1 MAKTHEYP
9 VRVTWKGGRDGS
21 GDVTDQR
28 GNITVPLTTP
38 PEFGG
43 TGAGTNPEQL
53 LAMSVAA
60 CYTITLGIVLTNR
73 KVPFADI
80 QADVV
85 GEVLENGPSFTYTKL
100 TIRPR
105 VVLTGADDAQAKV
118 AEDMAHKAD
127 AYCIITNA
135 VREKVQVVVEP
146 VIVRT

>member
-9 VRVTWKGGRDGS
+9 VRVSWKGGRDGS
-21 GDVTDQR
+21 GEVTDLRSSTTNQ
-28 GNITVPLTTP
+28 LATP

-53 LAMSVAA
+53 LAMAVAG
-60 CYTITLGIVLTNR
+60 CYSITLGIVLTNR
-73 KVPFADI
+73 KIPFADI
-80 QADVV
+80 QADVT
-85 GEVLENGPSFTYTKL
+85 GEVVENGPSFTYTKI

-105 VVLTGADDAQAKV
+105 IVLTGVDDTQAKA

-135 VREKVQVVVEP
+135 IRDKVQVVVEP